1 MMIEAIGQLGGTVY
15 GITWSRPVESEPMAA
30 RPVEPVDAV
39 DSGSVAEEAWLE
51 ALASMVRGG
60 AVVFLDRPAG
70 AWSNSEGGG
79 LGLRRRL
86 DRVYRAESSE
96 QPRWQPPD
104 LAQGWSRPSVTHRA
118 PSADASHGSDFRR
131 IVSTLEQAVD
141 RHLDAAAEKAP
152 PDRAERLRSLA
163 DRLRENLYQTAER
176 IDAAGTIGPDA
187 LLERVERG
195 LERELS
201 QLEAVRQATP
211 QADRRVDEPDEAGV
225 LETLRQAF
233 AVEVHH
239 LRQSLAMGQVRPAD
253 QAARSRRSVDRVS
266 PYTDFGE
273 THAVR
278 ATGHILNAVA

>member
-96 QPRWQPPD
+96 QPRWQRPD
-104 LAQGWSRPSVTHRA
+104 LAPGPGRPSVAHRA
-118 PSADASHGSDFRR
+118 PSTNASHESDFRR

-141 RHLDAAAEKAP
+141 RHLDATAEKAP

-163 DRLRENLYQTAER
+163 DRLRESLYQTAER
-176 IDAAGTIGPDA
+176 IDGEGMTGPDA
-187 LLERVERG
+187 LLERIERG

-201 QLEAVRQATP
+201 QLEAVGQETA

-233 AVEVHH
+233 AVEVQH

-253 QAARSRRSVDRVS
+253 QAARSRRTVDRVS
-266 PYTDFGE
+266 PYTGFGG
-273 THAVR
+273 TYAVR
-278 ATGHILNAVA
+278 TTGHILNAVA

>member
-15 GITWSRPVESEPMAA
+15 GITWSRPVEPEPTAA

-51 ALASMVRGG
+51 ALASMVQGG
-60 AVVFLDRPAG
+60 AVVFLDRAAG
-70 AWSNSEGGG
+70 VWSDAEGGG

-86 DRVYRAESSE
+86 DRVYRAESTE
-96 QPRWQPPD
+96 QPRWQRPD

-118 PSADASHGSDFRR
+118 PSVDASHRSDFRR
-131 IVSTLEQAVD
+131 IVATLEQTVD
-141 RHLDAAAEKAP
+141 RHVDAAAEKAP

-163 DRLRENLYQTAER
+163 DRLRENLYQAAGR
-176 IDAAGTIGPDA
+176 IDAEAMTGPDA
-187 LLERVERG
+187 MLERVERG

-201 QLEAVRQATP
+201 QLQAMEQETA
-211 QADRRVDEPDEAGV
+211 QADRHADEPDEAGV

-239 LRQSLAMGQVRPAD
+239 LRQSLAMGQLRPAD
-253 QAARSRRSVDRVS
+253 QAARSRRTVDRVS
-266 PYTDFGE
+266 PYADFVDTYESEE
-273 THAVR
+273 TGR
-278 ATGHILNAVA
+278 ILNAVA